1 MLKLES
7 SGRLAD
13 VVREIRDIPERVI
26 PYAAASAL
34 NRTAKA
40 AQARIIAEM
49 PRVFASPARY
59 TLGSTRVVPAT
70 KQALVARLAVKDSA
84 DSGTVPQHYLLPEV
98 EGGARRAKRF
108 ELALRYS
115 GIIGADQYVAPGQD
129 GPVDAAGNLS
139 GGDIKRVLSAL
150 RGQGAPAAGNKAA
163 KGSASRRKA
172 GGYFTVRTKAGTL
185 LILRRSAA
193 GSQVLMAAS
202 RKVPQYRS
210 RLPFAAIAAQ
220 VVDAEF
226 PSQFAEAARAIASRR
241 KG

>member
-1 MLKLES
+1 MLTLAA

-49 PRVFASPARY
+49 PRVFASPTRY
-59 TLGSTRVVPAT
+59 TLGATRVVPAT
-70 KQALVARLAVKDSA
+70 KQALVARVSVKDAA

-129 GPVDAAGNLS
+129 GPVDAAGNLAGS
-139 GGDIKRVLSAL
+139 DIKRVLAAL
-150 RGQGAPAAGNKAA
+150 RGQATAPAGKSA
-163 KGSASRRKA
+163 KGSAKRRKA
-172 GGYFTVRTKAGTL
+172 GGYFTVRTKAGSL
-185 LILRRSAA
+185 LILRRDAT

-210 RLPFAAIAAQ
+210 RLPFADIAAQ
-220 VVDAEF
+220 VADAEF
-226 PSQFAEAARAIASRR
+226 PAQFAAAAQAIASRR

>member
-1 MLKLES
+1 MLKFES

-49 PRVFASPARY
+49 PRVFASPTRY

-150 RGQGAPAAGNKAA
+150 RGQGAPAAGKAA
-163 KGSASRRKA
+163 KGSANRRKA
-172 GGYFTVRTKAGTL
+172 GGHFTVRTKAGTL